1 MEANKAGWKIDV
13 IGLTEL
19 SLSSGLD
26 LLMVMKD
33 TDISIPR
40 AVICL
45 SPYFTPSRY
54 KTDSEYAEMRQFNAN
69 IWCA

>member
-1 MEANKAGWKIDV
+1 MEMNKAGWKMDV
-13 IGLTEL
+13 IGLTQL

-26 LLMVMKD
+26 LLIVMKD

-45 SPYFTPSRY
+45 SPYLTPSRY
-54 KTDSEYAEMRQFNAN
+54 KTDSE
-69 IWCA
+69 